1 MVSYHSIKYS
11 HVGEDK
17 WRFLSYSLYFAELN
31 SVQIRCIRVWDR
43 SFKTGNRSI
52 QIADRSI
59 RIFDRSVGTRSS
71 FADRENY
78 TRSIKRLSVFLF
90 VLHIDQDRPMDR
102 PFNIQIDRSTLSGHH
117 SLFKGLIE
125 SDLLTKLIR
134 HEN

>member
-1 MVSYHSIKYS
+1 MYQSMGSIVPNFQPIDPVS
-11 HVGEDK
+11 
-17 WRFLSYSLYFAELN
+17 
-31 SVQIRCIRVWDR
+31 
-43 SFKTGNRSI
+43 
-52 QIADRSI
+52 DRSI
-59 RIFDRSVGTRSS
+59 HIFDRSVGTRSS
-71 FADRENY
+71 FADRENC